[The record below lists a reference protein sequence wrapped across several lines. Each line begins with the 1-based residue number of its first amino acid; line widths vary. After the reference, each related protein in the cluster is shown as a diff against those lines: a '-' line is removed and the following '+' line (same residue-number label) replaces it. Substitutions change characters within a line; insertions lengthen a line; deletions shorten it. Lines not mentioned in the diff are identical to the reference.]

1 MIIVRKDS
9 TITFD
14 GNKAI
19 DDEYQRTRQHLAK
32 HIQLT
37 NTSQSSLQMLLLGRV
52 DAVFENDLTAIM
64 ELKALYHVTQVWAF
78 GRTSK

>member
-1 MIIVRKDS
+1 
-9 TITFD
+9 
-14 GNKAI
+14 
-19 DDEYQRTRQHLAK
+19 
-32 HIQLT
+32 
-37 NTSQSSLQMLLLGRV
+37 MLLLGRV

>member
-1 MIIVRKDS
+1 M
-9 TITFD
+9 FL
-14 GNKAI
+14 
-19 DDEYQRTRQHLAK
+19 RQHLAK